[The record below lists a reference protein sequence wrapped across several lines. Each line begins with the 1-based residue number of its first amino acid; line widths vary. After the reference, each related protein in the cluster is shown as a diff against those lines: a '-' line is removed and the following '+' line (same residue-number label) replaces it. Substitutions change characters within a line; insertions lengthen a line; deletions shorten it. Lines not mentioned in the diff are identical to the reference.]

1 MCLYVRHQQLKIII
15 YVSYAHVLGCIQLFV
30 TLWTVAYQVPLS
42 MEFSRQE
49 YWSRLP
55 FPIPGYL
62 PHPRIKPK
70 SLVSSA
76 LAGRFFPTDNTQEV
90 TITYIWLY
98 INLTE
103 TKKPKI
109 YNRYRIETEKRKE
122 SRQNTKSS
130 LQITRE
136 ETKENNPKTIN
147 KMTQV
152 HTFQ

>member
-1 MCLYVRHQQLKIII
+1 MCTCTWLYPTLCNPVDCSLPGS
-15 YVSYAHVLGCIQLFV
+15 YVHGIFQARILEQVAISY
-30 TLWTVAYQVPLS
+30 
-42 MEFSRQE
+42 SRI
-49 YWSRLP
+49 SSP
-55 FPIPGYL
+55 
-62 PHPRIKPK
+62 PK
-70 SLVSSA
+70 DQTQSLVSSA

-90 TITYIWLY
+90 TVTYIWLY

-109 YNRYRIETEKRKE
+109 YNRYTNRIEIEKRKE

-147 KMTQV
+147 KMT
-152 HTFQ
+152 